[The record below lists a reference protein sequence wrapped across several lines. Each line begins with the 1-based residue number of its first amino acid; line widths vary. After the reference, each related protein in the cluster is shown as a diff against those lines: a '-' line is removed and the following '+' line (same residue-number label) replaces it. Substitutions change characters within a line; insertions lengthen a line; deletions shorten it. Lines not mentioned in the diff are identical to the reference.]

1 MCEMLTVPFTSL
13 SITTPNANING
24 WDFFVDKIVLTG
36 TAISAVPEPSSFV
49 LLIVP
54 ISGLAFLR
62 FFIDRAA
69 RKRSKDNFSQ
79 APSHTHEQKLH
90 WHETQQSRSQ

>member
-1 MCEMLTVPFTSL
+1 MVFAVVLLLGMAQVAYCDTFT
-13 SITTPNANING
+13 I
-24 WDFFVDKIVLTG
+24 DFETL
-36 TAISAVPEPSSFV
+36 PPL